1 MSLFLENFSIALAA
15 LWANKVRSFL
25 TVLGVVIGVF
35 AVITIV
41 AITSGLKDEI
51 ASMIASLGS
60 DVLDIVP
67 SKLGE
72 GGQFTLA
79 SSPALNSFSEAEAQ
93 EFAQKTKGRLRAQTP
108 LYEGGARLTY
118 QNKEVKGFLVGANS
132 NYFSIRKKDAQWGEL
147 FTSSDEKAFL
157 KVGVLGLTAAEKL
170 FTNPTRAVGEK
181 IKVNGKEI
189 KIVGVLEKEELGF
202 SGADINLSIYLPATI
217 TPNLFPEAKLMEIF
231 VWAKSESEVLTT
243 KKELERILKEIRPN
257 GEFSIF
263 TQETIMNLV
272 NQITSLISVA
282 LAGLASIS
290 LVVGGIGIMNI
301 MLVSVTERTREIGI
315 RKAVGASNTHILVQ
329 FLIEAVSLCLL
340 GGMIGLLV
348 AVSLSLILTHYV
360 GLPTLINLPTVLGA
374 FSFSVLV
381 GVIFGIAPA
390 LRAARKDPIEAL
402 RYE

>member
-1 MSLFLENFSIALAA
+1 MTVVFESFRIALSA
-15 LWANKVRSFL
+15 LWANKIRSFL
-25 TVLGVVIGVF
+25 TVLSVVIGVF

-67 SKLGE
+67 SQLGE
-72 GGQFTLA
+72 GGGFSFA
-79 SSPALNSFSEAEAQ
+79 SSPALNSFSEAEAK
-93 EFAQKTKGRLRAQTP
+93 EFEQKTKGLLKAQTP

-132 NYFSIRKKDAQWGEL
+132 YYFSIRQKKAQFGEL
-147 FTSSDEKAFL
+147 FTSADENALL
-157 KVGVLGLTAAEKL
+157 KVGVLGITAAEKL
-170 FTNPTRAVGEK
+170 FGNPARAVGQH

-189 KIVGVLEKEELGF
+189 KILGVLEKEELGF
-202 SGADINLSIYLPATI
+202 SGADINLSVYLPASI
-217 TPNLFPEAKLMEIF
+217 TPTLFEGTRLMEIF
-231 VWAKSESEVLTT
+231 VQAKSENEVLST
-243 KKELERILKEIRPN
+243 KRELEKTLQEIRPN
-257 GEFSIF
+257 GEFSVF
-263 TQETIMNLV
+263 TQETILNLID
-272 NQITSLISVA
+272 QITGLISVA
-282 LAGLASIS
+282 LGGLASIS

-329 FLIEAVSLCLL
+329 FLIEAISLCLL
-340 GGMIGLLV
+340 GGGIGLLV
-348 AVSLSLILTHYV
+348 AAGLSLILTRYV